1 MPEITAVQYMTENLD
16 IWLKDNQIL
25 GFSPTKNP
33 TRYAHVQHF
42 FSTPIDILDV
52 YRRGKNSVVITN
64 RGAMVL
70 KYNLSGN
77 VFRRD
82 TIQSDDKFM
91 RGFFT
96 LQSGDYIVFSDKIN
110 LANIDIL
117 EGITNTSNIEQ
128 ILSQKLGPEFWPHLS
143 NGTSA
148 DGNWWKNILIG
159 KGKGTQLLYTALK
172 NQQKVAGIGN
182 IIAIE
187 TLFRSKISPELR
199 CCDVSDIQWSTLAT
213 QIKIVVEHSMKQ
225 HRSMRLQER
234 SKITDR
240 RRFSGILHLVS
251 EGKHRA
257 KGYVIYGRLNEICPQ
272 CGEAYI
278 KKKKVGSQPL
288 YWCSN
293 CQRTS

>member
-1 MPEITAVQYMTENLD
+1 MPEITAVQYMTENIA
-16 IWLKDNQIL
+16 IWLKDNQIV
-25 GFSPTKNP
+25 GFSPTKIP
-33 TRYAHVQHF
+33 TKYAHVQRF

-64 RGAMVL
+64 RGTMLL

-91 RGFFT
+91 RGFFI

-143 NGTSA
+143 NGASA

-159 KGKGTQLLYTALK
+159 KGKGTQLLHTALK

-199 CCDVSDIQWSTLAT
+199 CCDLSDMQWSTLAR
-213 QIKIVVEHSMKQ
+213 QIEIVVEHSMKQ
-225 HRSMRLQER
+225 HRSMRLQEQ
-234 SKITDR
+234 SKTSDS

-257 KGYVIYGRLNEICPQ
+257 EGYVIYGRLNEICPQ
-272 CGEAYI
+272 CREAHI
-278 KKKKVGSQPL
+278 KKTKVGSQPL
-288 YWCSN
+288 YWCPN

>member
-1 MPEITAVQYMTENLD
+1 MPEITAVQYMTENLA
-16 IWLKDNQIL
+16 IWLQDNQIVE
-25 GFSPTKNP
+25 FSPTKIP
-33 TRYAHVQHF
+33 TKYTHVQHF
-42 FSTPIDILDV
+42 FRSPVDILDV

-64 RGAMVL
+64 RGAMIL

-82 TIQSDDKFM
+82 TIQSDDKFI

-117 EGITNTSNIEQ
+117 EGITDTSKIEQ

-143 NGTSA
+143 NGTSP
-148 DGNWWKNILIG
+148 DGDWWKNVLIG
-159 KGKGTQLLYTALK
+159 KGKGTQLVYTALK

-199 CCDVSDIQWSTLAT
+199 CCDLSNTQWSILAA
-213 QIKIVVEHSMKQ
+213 QIEIVVEHSMKQ
-225 HRSMRLQER
+225 HRSMRLQEQKYTKNIR
-234 SKITDR
+234 N
-240 RRFSGILHLVS
+240 FSGILHLVS

-257 KGYVIYGRLNEICPQ
+257 DGYLIYGRLHEICPQ
-272 CGEAYI
+272 CDAAHI
-278 KKKKVGSQPL
+278 KKTKVGSQPL
-288 YWCSN
+288 YWCPN
-293 CQRTS
+293 CQRIS